1 MARTINFVR
10 DRRQTISRQV
20 KQDQAIL
27 RYVIYALIGI
37 GLVLFA
43 VLAVR
48 FFFIFRIK
56 MITDQQAATRQ
67 AIVEKE
73 ELEKEYT
80 IFAHKLKAITDLFG
94 KRREK
99 QEALAFF
106 SGLFDP
112 GVVISQLS
120 YKAGEEILSFTIDS
134 PSIFALE
141 KVFEI
146 MNSPEVEEKYP
157 QIMKNSLSRGANGHY
172 GMSITLP
179 LGDSPLDTLDEE
191 GMEPVDDDM
200 GVEGVEADGA
210 GDDTGQPM
218 AEEDVSEI

>member
-67 AIVEKE
+67 AIVEK
-73 ELEKEYT
+73 KSW
-80 IFAHKLKAITDLFG
+80 
-94 KRREK
+94 KRSTP
-99 QEALAFF
+99 F
-106 SGLFDP
+106 
-112 GVVISQLS
+112 
-120 YKAGEEILSFTIDS
+120 
-134 PSIFALE
+134 
-141 KVFEI
+141 
-146 MNSPEVEEKYP
+146 
-157 QIMKNSLSRGANGHY
+157 
-172 GMSITLP
+172 LP
-179 LGDSPLDTLDEE
+179 
-191 GMEPVDDDM
+191 
-200 GVEGVEADGA
+200 
-210 GDDTGQPM
+210 
-218 AEEDVSEI
+218 IN